1 MCEKTILKRLL
12 KKYAPKSIEVINKAM
27 EVDQAAFTGTIDNPQ
42 PVYVD
47 NPNNQASAE
56 EPQDF
61 QEAEV
66 VEDKPK
72 EQPKEEPQPPAQE
85 QPNDDEF

>member
-1 MCEKTILKRLL
+1 MAKKTVLKHLL
-12 KKYAPKSIEVINKAM
+12 KKYAPKSIEVINRAM

-47 NPNNQASAE
+47 NPNNAPRTE
-56 EPQDF
+56 EVKDF

-66 VEDKPK
+66 VN
-72 EQPKEEPQPPAQE
+72 EQQPTDAE
-85 QPNDDEF
+85 TARNADGTLFDENK